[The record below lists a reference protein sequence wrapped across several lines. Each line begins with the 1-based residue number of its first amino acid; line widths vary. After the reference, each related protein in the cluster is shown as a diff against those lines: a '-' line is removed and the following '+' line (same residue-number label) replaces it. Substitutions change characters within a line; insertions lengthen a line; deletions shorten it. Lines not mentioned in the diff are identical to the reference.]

1 MLLRRV
7 VGIARLGHPFP
18 SLLNA
23 LATLTISTLAG
34 APPIV
39 AVRLAIS
46 MLSIQVSIGALNDY
60 VDAARDAMEKPGKPI
75 PAGAASSRAAVW
87 VAVVGATAGIVL
99 TLPSGGAPT
108 ATAAVALLLGY
119 AYDLRLS
126 RTPWSW
132 LPLALA
138 LPLVP
143 VHAWLGASGQLPPSF
158 MALYPAAVA
167 AGGALALANGLVDLE
182 RDARSERPTAAVALG
197 ASRAWAIHL
206 VLVAVLATLS
216 VALAPLGI
224 WDRAGAQGTAIAASA
239 LRSIPALAVGLGLVA
254 LGLGALALRAHE
266 PAVRER
272 GWELEAVG
280 VAVVGVGWLAGVAT
294 TTGA

>member
-1 MLLRRV
+1 
-7 VGIARLGHPFP
+7 
-18 SLLNA
+18 
-23 LATLTISTLAG
+23 
-34 APPIV
+34 
-39 AVRLAIS
+39 
-46 MLSIQVSIGALNDY
+46 
-60 VDAARDAMEKPGKPI
+60 
-75 PAGAASSRAAVW
+75 
-87 VAVVGATAGIVL
+87 
-99 TLPSGGAPT
+99 
-108 ATAAVALLLGY
+108 
-119 AYDLRLS
+119 
-126 RTPWSW
+126 
-132 LPLALA
+132 
-138 LPLVP
+138 
-143 VHAWLGASGQLPPSF
+143 